1 MTPDRY
7 IVIRVAYDRHPSYGR
22 SLAWIAP
29 ELRDAGLTMTEDR
42 SREPRPS
49 RTWEGLVDGA
59 TFQRFADAWGL
70 HDTPHERTLGRVTE
84 AGHLAAR
91 AYTFDGMNW
100 ETGGESPIVYVS
112 VLVGVVKTRYRREVD
127 DALPVSRI
135 LERLDGRSGWST
147 LPTPSTASQVP
158 PADSRRSV

>member
-29 ELRDAGLTMTEDR
+29 ELRDAGLTLTEEH
-42 SREPRPS
+42 SAGMSPS
-49 RTWEGLVDGA
+49 RTWEGFVDGA
-59 TFQRFADAWGL
+59 TFRRFADAWGM
-70 HDTPHERTLGRVTE
+70 HHMPHVRTFCLVPE
-84 AGHLAAR
+84 AGHVPMR

-112 VLVGVVKTRYRREVD
+112 VLVGVVNSGYRTGVH
-127 DALPVSRI
+127 
-135 LERLDGRSGWST
+135 
-147 LPTPSTASQVP
+147 AS
-158 PADSRRSV
+158 AAHAHT

>member
-29 ELRDAGLTMTEDR
+29 ELRDAGLSLTEDR
-42 SREPRPS
+42 AAEPSPS
-49 RTWEGLVDGA
+49 RTWEGFVDGA

-70 HDTPHERTLGRVTE
+70 DHKPHERTFGFVPE
-84 AGHLAAR
+84 AGHVPMS

-100 ETGGESPIVYVS
+100 AIGDESPIICVS
-112 VLVGVVKTRYRREVD
+112 VLVGATNAHHGAEVD
-127 DALPVSRI
+127 RSLPVHAHS
-135 LERLDGRSGWST
+135 
-147 LPTPSTASQVP
+147 
-158 PADSRRSV
+158 

>member
-29 ELRDAGLTMTEDR
+29 ELRDAGLTLTEDR
-42 SREPRPS
+42 AAEPSPS

-59 TFQRFADAWGL
+59 TFQCFADAWGL
-70 HDTPHERTLGRVTE
+70 DHKSHERTFGLVPE
-84 AGHLAAR
+84 AGHVPMN

-100 ETGGESPIVYVS
+100 AIGDESPIICVS
-112 VLVGVVKTRYRREVD
+112 VLVGTVDAHHGTEVD
-127 DALPVSRI
+127 RSLPVHAH
-135 LERLDGRSGWST
+135 T
-147 LPTPSTASQVP
+147 
-158 PADSRRSV
+158 